1 MGRALAAKMV
11 CSRVVAGLF
20 VLAACA
26 VALPENPGLSTLDN
40 VPSPNVRM
48 SIAELDKVD
57 AVPSV
62 KEMERMIMKE
72 TDAPSKAVEDADDD
86 AEPQSY
92 AADVQQEEVAIGN
105 TLRTME
111 AKEAVKEELKAEV
124 PVDCQLGEWSTW
136 TKCSRRCGGGKKSRM
151 RSVLKHPLNGGTKCG
166 ALATRVGCNTTP
178 CAVQEEQNY
187 EQSRKL
193 TRREHAKES
202 IANNDMI
209 NLAMDSQDTSTMW
222 SRIQGVMKN
231 LVKTETAIVKVPGTD
246 PEKYEVEQVLRKAM
260 AKNAMAEAMSNV
272 NIPDAP
278 EPTQEQIEATKA
290 GYDPDEAGS
299 ANPQ

>member
-1 MGRALAAKMV
+1 MGIFRALFADQMV

-86 AEPQSY
+86 AGPQSY

-124 PVDCQLGEWSTW
+124 PVDCQLGSGAPGPSAPDGAEEARRVVCVLFSSTHS
-136 TKCSRRCGGGKKSRM
+136 TVAPSVAHSPRESAAILLLVLYRRNRTMSRAASLLEGSM
-151 RSVLKHPLNGGTKCG
+151 R
-166 ALATRVGCNTTP
+166 
-178 CAVQEEQNY
+178 
-187 EQSRKL
+187 RKVSP
-193 TRREHAKES
+193 T
-202 IANNDMI
+202 MI
-209 NLAMDSQDTSTMW
+209 
-222 SRIQGVMKN
+222 
-231 LVKTETAIVKVPGTD
+231 
-246 PEKYEVEQVLRKAM
+246 
-260 AKNAMAEAMSNV
+260 
-272 NIPDAP
+272 
-278 EPTQEQIEATKA
+278 
-290 GYDPDEAGS
+290 
-299 ANPQ
+299 